1 MKVSLYKI
9 RIFNRNNR
17 DIVSHFKHF
26 FNLFYKMKT
35 VRFFMMTFLMSLFC
49 VTLSF
54 AQGAQKPA
62 SQTPASQTQQVKKP
76 RTQAQQGQTQ
86 KPQVTP
92 EDRAAKRLEMMKKSL
107 NLTDQQVV
115 QVQDAQKQLSDDTK
129 QIRAKSGGKDNV
141 AANRTEMKAKTD
153 AYNAKLKTIL
163 TPEQYQKY
171 MGQNKGATK
180 KAVKKEQQG
189 TTEQLKATDKKP
201 VVPVKKPQPTK
212 EAAK

>member
-1 MKVSLYKI
+1 
-9 RIFNRNNR
+9 
-17 DIVSHFKHF
+17 
-26 FNLFYKMKT
+26 
-35 VRFFMMTFLMSLFC
+35 MMTFLMSLFC

-62 SQTPASQTQQVKKP
+62 SPTPASQTQQVKKP
-76 RTQAQQGQTQ
+76 STQAPQAQTQ
-86 KPQVTP
+86 KPQATP

-115 QVQDAQKQLSDDTK
+115 QVQEAQKQLSDDTK
-129 QIRAKSGGKDNV
+129 QIRAKSGKNNV

-163 TPEQYQKY
+163 TPEQYKKY
-171 MGQNKGATK
+171 TDQNKAATK
-180 KAVKKEQQG
+180 KVVKKEQKG
-189 TTEQLKATDKKP
+189 TTEQLKTADKKP
-201 VVPVKKPQPTK
+201 VAPVKKAQPTK